1 MIKLHFDFYLKGVI
15 SACVL
20 VRCLSPVWDCCPLT
34 VACASGQSLMALLSA
49 FLTLEVQVPKEN
61 SVWPLWTLSD
71 GKLSRA
77 TSLAFFSL

>member
-34 VACASGQSLMALLSA
+34 VACASGQSPHGPAVC
-49 FLTLEVQVPKEN
+49 F
-61 SVWPLWTLSD
+61 SD
-71 GKLSRA
+71 P
-77 TSLAFFSL
+77 